1 VATTTTAAAAAAASA
16 SEGSGNS
23 IDSVLQ
29 QIAEPRRVSTIEKSS
44 IDWDNFKSKEQIGAE
59 LEQHSKGKGA
69 YLGKQDFL
77 NRVDLRKFEQ
87 EKAQR
92 EVERRKREY
101 EASRR

>member
-1 VATTTTAAAAAAASA
+1 MAAAATAAADKP
-16 SEGSGNS
+16 GSS
-23 IDSVLQ
+23 LDAVLQ

-44 IDWDNFKSKEQIGAE
+44 MDWDNFKSKEQIGAE

-77 NRVDLRKFEQ
+77 NRVDLRKFEL
-87 EKAQR
+87 EKQQR

-101 EASRR
+101 EAARGR